1 MQDKVQKPQF
11 FAAYRPNFALFNKNH
26 SGHQYEQKL
35 PNGLFD
41 GHAYSML
48 GAHLVTDKTGKHHR
62 LVEIRNPWGNELEWT
77 GNWSDDSNLWNT
89 LKLWL

>member
-1 MQDKVQKPQF
+1 MRLLEKF
-11 FAAYRPNFALFNKNH
+11 FAIQQIP

-62 LVEIRNPWGNELEWT
+62 LVEIRNPWGNHLEWT
-77 GNWSDDSNLWNT
+77 GNWSDESSLWDT